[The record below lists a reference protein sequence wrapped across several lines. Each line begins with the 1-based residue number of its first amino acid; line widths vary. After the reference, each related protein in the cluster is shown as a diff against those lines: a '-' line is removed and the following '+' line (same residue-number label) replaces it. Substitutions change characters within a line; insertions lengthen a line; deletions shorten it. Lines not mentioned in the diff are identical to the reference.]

1 MVLFDV
7 YSHKQKLQNNMSI
20 SINNH
25 RRRIVIIAL
34 AAVVLV
40 GASGG
45 IYLFKNRAQSNDT
58 PAERKPTINYA
69 PASDTDRKENDDTK
83 DRIINEQK
91 QNPSTDP
98 APTQKKA
105 VTPTI
110 TGTTG
115 SIKAYVNGI
124 FEEGGTCTATFTKDG
139 TTLTK
144 SSAGFQNVSYTQCA
158 PISIGDGF
166 LSPGTWSMTLSYSS
180 ATAEGT
186 TASQQIEVN

>member
-1 MVLFDV
+1 MVLFNV
-7 YSHKQKLQNNMSI
+7 YSYKQKLQNNMSI

-25 RRRIVIIAL
+25 RRRIVIITL
-34 AAVVLV
+34 VAVVLV

-45 IYLFKNRAQSNDT
+45 IYLFKNRAPSNDT
-58 PAERKPTINYA
+58 PARKPTINYA

-83 DRIINEQK
+83 DRIVNEQK

-166 LSPGTWSMTLSYSS
+166 LSPGTWSMTLNYSS